1 MPAGGGRVSV
11 LWLIKGLGAGGAER
25 LLWMFARTGDHATF
39 RYQAAYVVPWASA
52 MVPSIEAAGVPVT
65 CLDGP
70 RQLSVLW
77 ILRLRRLLV
86 RERYDVVHVHS
97 PYVAA
102 ILRLVVLTLRRPVRP
117 ALVST
122 EHCTWWSYR
131 RATRWANAW
140 TCRLDTVRFAVSSQ
154 VRESMWRW
162 TQADVEVLVHGV
174 MAEEIAQMD
183 RTDRAVVRTSLGVD
197 SDELLVVTVGNFRG
211 QKAYSDL
218 LHAARTVLDGD
229 HRIRFL
235 AIGYGPL
242 EGEVRGEH
250 ARLGLADRFLFLG
263 YRQDVASI
271 LAASDL
277 FALASVYEGGPIA
290 VLEALAAR
298 LPVVVTA
305 VGFVPD
311 IVTDGVEGYVVPP
324 GRPDLLADRLER
336 LARDPHLRA
345 NMSQAAARRGR
356 SFRIEDALAR
366 VETVYR
372 GLATCEDPPAD
383 RAQGA

>member
-1 MPAGGGRVSV
+1 MPAGDGRVRV

-25 LLWMFARTGDHATF
+25 LVWMFARTGDHATF
-39 RYQAAYVVPWASA
+39 QYDAAYVVPWASA
-52 MVPSIEAAGVPVT
+52 MVPSIEAAGVPAT

-102 ILRLVVLTLRRPVRP
+102 VLRVVVLTLRPPVRP

-131 RATRWANAW
+131 LATRWANAW
-140 TCRLDTVRFAVSSQ
+140 TCRLDAARFAVSSQ

-162 TQADVEVLVHGV
+162 TRADVEVLVHGV
-174 MAEEIAQMD
+174 MAEEIEQMD
-183 RTDRAVVRTSLGVD
+183 DTDRAAVRSSIGVGP
-197 SDELLVVTVGNFRG
+197 DELLVVTVGNFRG
-211 QKAYSDL
+211 QKAYADL
-218 LHAARTVLDGD
+218 LHAARCVVDAD
-229 HRIRFL
+229 DQVRFI

-242 EGEVRGEH
+242 EGQVRGEH

-290 VLEALAAR
+290 VLEALASR

-324 GRPDLLADRLER
+324 GRPDLLANRLKR
-336 LARDPHLRA
+336 LAGDHDLRA
-345 NMSQAAARRGR
+345 RMSEAAALRGR
-356 SFRIEDALAR
+356 SFRIEDALGRIEA
-366 VETVYR
+366 TYR
-372 GLATCEDPPAD
+372 RLATCVDPPASN
-383 RAQGA
+383 RRGG